1 MLKTFM
7 RESIDLVPAGT
18 SRNQPQRERSPGG
31 QPARVDLR
39 SPVDKDQGYH

>member
-18 SRNQPQRERSPGG
+18 SRNANGR
-31 QPARVDLR
+31 
-39 SPVDKDQGYH
+39 PVVSRRGST

>member
-18 SRNQPQRERSPGG
+18 SRNANGRPVVGWHGST
-31 QPARVDLR
+31 LR